1 MDHSSRRNLMMDLSD
16 RVATVKF
23 LLRDRDSQFTA
34 AFDAVFTAD
43 SIAHQRTSA
52 RSMTQTGAKNPQKSH
67 ILYSTPGTDGAVDLD
82 NDPI

>member
-23 LLRDRDSQFTA
+23 LSRDRDSRFTA
-34 AFDAVFTAD
+34 AFDAVFTVD

-52 RSMTQTGAKNPQKSH
+52 RSMTQASTKNPQKS
-67 ILYSTPGTDGAVDLD
+67 TPYIRPPA
-82 NDPI
+82 PMAQ